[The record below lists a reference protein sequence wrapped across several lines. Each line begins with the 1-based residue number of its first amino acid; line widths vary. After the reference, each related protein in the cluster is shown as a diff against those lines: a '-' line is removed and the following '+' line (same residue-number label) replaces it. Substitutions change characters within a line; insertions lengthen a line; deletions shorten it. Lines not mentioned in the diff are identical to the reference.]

1 MIIQRLF
8 SEKSEKD
15 KKKAKV
21 AGKVAAVGSAGSI
34 AAGLGS
40 KYLKN
45 KADYLT
51 FVHKDIGPA
60 VLDERFDKTPG
71 LEERYTRRVDR
82 AIKKSENASKKL
94 GKAGIA
100 LGAASVGAGLYA
112 LKKKKDSKKN
122 K

>member
-21 AGKVAAVGSAGSI
+21 AGKVAAVGGAGSI

-51 FVHKDIGPA
+51 LVHKDIVPA
-60 VLDERFDKTPG
+60 VLEERFDKTPG
-71 LEERYTRRVDR
+71 LEERYTRRADR
-82 AIKKSENASKKL
+82 AIKKSENTAKKL